1 MNLLQ
6 PSALWA
12 LTAVPVIVLFYVLR
26 PRHRRQIVPSVR
38 LWKQLPSDLEGR
50 PRWRLP
56 VTSLLLIT
64 QVLIASG
71 LAFALARPAL
81 PGATR
86 QHLIIVLDL
95 SPTMLATD
103 VNPNRLGLALSN
115 AQQLVASLASD
126 DLATLITIEPIPR
139 IVATGQGPRALDD
152 AFRTVAAA
160 PAEGDVTS
168 AMTLSAQTAQLSR
181 DTHNR
186 IVVISDGARQSMA
199 TAYAGPIAADVSF
212 QQVGGSDDNVGIT
225 ALTVR
230 PMIGAANR
238 YVGFVQVTN
247 FSQQAVKVPITAS
260 ADGIR
265 FGQQTLALPVRGH
278 VELSLPLPA
287 GTRHL
292 AVAID
297 AKDKFSA
304 DDTAEVLVPDSQ
316 KLSVTLVTTDPDFW
330 NRAFSTLP
338 NVEAKVV
345 SPTGYKPDNAIVTVF
360 SAFVPST
367 LPTGNVVLVAPPRGN
382 PVVPVN
388 GEVVNADVVH
398 LDSTSTLF
406 DSVDLGGLFIP
417 TLEVFGSIPWAHSI
431 ADTSQG
437 PAIFDGT
444 RDGRHI
450 LILGFDPGT
459 TDWPQRISFPVFV
472 ANLIDALSV
481 PPVPTDVPAGNVL
494 DLPGSVLGGKVL
506 VQLPSGKIDIF
517 VGDGRPIRFTDT
529 AQLGAYQV
537 TYTNGSQPTG
547 RNEFIVSRLGVTE
560 SDIAPKI
567 DPAQLSKSGSP
578 PGLPSE
584 HDTWVWV
591 AGGALA
597 LVSAEWLF
605 YFRRVGR

>member
-12 LTAVPVIVLFYVLR
+12 LAAVPVIVLFYVLR
-26 PRHRRQIVPSVR
+26 PRHRRLLVPSVR

-56 VTSLLLIT
+56 VTSLLLIA

-86 QHLIIVLDL
+86 QHLIVVLDV

-103 VNPNRLGLALSN
+103 VSPNRLGLAVNN
-115 AQQLVASLASD
+115 ARQLAAALAPD

-139 IVATGQGPRALDD
+139 IVATGQGQKALDD
-152 AFRTVAAA
+152 ALGTLGAA
-160 PAEGDVTS
+160 PAEGDVSS
-168 AMTLSAQTAQLSR
+168 AMTLAAQTAQLSR

-186 IVVISDGARQSMA
+186 IIVISDGARPNLA

-230 PMIGAANR
+230 PMIGAVNR

-247 FSQQAVKVPITAS
+247 FSQQAVNIPFTAT
-260 ADGIR
+260 ADSIR
-265 FGQQTLALPVRGH
+265 FGQQTLNLAARGH

-292 AVAID
+292 SVAID
-297 AKDKFSA
+297 AKDKFPA
-304 DDTAEVLVPDSQ
+304 DDLAEVLVPGSQ
-316 KLSVTLVTTDPDFW
+316 KLAVTLVTTDPDFW

-345 SPTGYKPDNAIVTVF
+345 SPTGYKPDNSVVTVF
-360 SAFVPST
+360 SGFVPST
-367 LPTGNVVLVAPPRGN
+367 LPTGNIVLVAPPRGN
-382 PVVPVN
+382 NVAPVN

-398 LDSTSTLF
+398 LDPTSALF

-417 TLEVFGSIPWAHSI
+417 TLEVFGTLPWAHTVV
-431 ADTSQG
+431 DTSQG
-437 PAIFDGT
+437 PAILDGT
-444 RDGRHI
+444 RDGRRI
-450 LILGFDPGT
+450 LVLGFDPGT

-472 ANLIDALSV
+472 ANLIDSLSV
-481 PPVPTDVPAGNVL
+481 PPVPTDVPAGSVL
-494 DLPGSVLGGKVL
+494 DLPGSILGGKVL
-506 VQLPSGKIDIF
+506 VQLPNGKIDIF

-547 RNEFIVSRLGVTE
+547 RNEFVVSRLGLTE
-560 SDIAPKI
+560 SDIAPKV
-567 DPAQLSKSGSP
+567 DPAQLAKNGSP

-584 HDTWVWV
+584 HESWPWV
-591 AGGALA
+591 AGGALG
-597 LVSAEWLF
+597 LISAEWLF
-605 YFRRVGR
+605 YFRRVGQ